1 LVPEKIRRLAKRG
14 MSRARSQNPAP
25 IPLAAR
31 LGAAILRH
39 GTDAMN
45 LKQLLGIRPKSTA
58 TPAEL
63 AEAIVAADAAQRE
76 AAARAQ
82 TLTAQR
88 GRLLLDGTPDE
99 VSRNEIAIA
108 AARDDAERASAL
120 AEALRNR
127 VVETERAARKAAF
140 KAKLSEARR
149 ANGRW
154 RAFVESDYPGLA
166 EKLAAGLKLEAEA
179 IRAARASYYAF
190 YELPEDERAGLEP
203 SQGPELLPNV
213 PEIGTTL
220 GRQALGPRLVLPSID
235 GSAPYWTHQDHAGDF
250 LAPARK

>member
-1 LVPEKIRRLAKRG
+1 
-14 MSRARSQNPAP
+14 
-25 IPLAAR
+25 
-31 LGAAILRH
+31 
-39 GTDAMN
+39 MN

-82 TLTAQR
+82 NLTAQR

-140 KAKLSEARR
+140 KAKLSEAKR

-154 RAFVESDYPGLA
+154 RAFLESEYPGLA
-166 EKLAAGLKLEAEA
+166 EKLAAGLRLEAEA
-179 IRAARASYYAF
+179 IRAARAGYYAF

-203 SQGPELLPNV
+203 SPEIYMVPNE
-213 PEIGTTL
+213 PEIGVTL
-220 GRQALGPRLVLPSID
+220 SRQPLGPRVVLPRID
-235 GSAPYWTHQDHAGDF
+235 GAEPYWSHQDHAGGY
-250 LAPARK
+250 LAPPRQ

>member
-1 LVPEKIRRLAKRG
+1 
-14 MSRARSQNPAP
+14 
-25 IPLAAR
+25 
-31 LGAAILRH
+31 
-39 GTDAMN
+39 MN

-58 TPAEL
+58 TAAEL

-82 TLTAQR
+82 NLTAQR

-140 KAKLSEARR
+140 KAKLSEAKR

-154 RAFVESDYPGLA
+154 RAFLESEYPGLA
-166 EKLAAGLKLEAEA
+166 EKLAAGLRLEAEA
-179 IRAARASYYAF
+179 IRAARAGYYAF
-190 YELPEDERAGLEP
+190 YELPEDERAGLEL
-203 SQGPELLPNV
+203 S
-213 PEIGTTL
+213 PEIYMVPNEPEVGVTL
-220 GRQALGPRLVLPSID
+220 SRQPLGPRLVLPRID
-235 GSAPYWTHQDHAGDF
+235 GAAPYWSPQDHAGGS
-250 LAPARK
+250 LAPPRQ